1 MEVFQGLEGAGD
13 VPTNTHQRIDDF
25 EIENGGLHYNLA
37 QFEYA
42 NEFELQPQLEYDSDV
57 ELVPLFDEWDL
68 DNAFLALQETLAP
81 DPNPDPDPDPDPNL
95 VNDHVVP
102 LEEREVVVVV
112 ENEETPNDLNIVN
125 AYLVSPGEGD
135 NEMVRDEEE
144 LHLFFPQPSV
154 IFSSD
159 TKPRLRWT
167 PELHNCFVRAVR
179 HLGGPRKATPKAI
192 QFMMDVDGLTLY
204 HVKSHLQKYRQG
216 RHSVKEWPGRVKHGK
231 SSSKSRATVSSS
243 KPVSLSPSQANSSA
257 YTDAKGKAKANE
269 NIGGSLFMQMTSEKI
284 VLRFEAAQSSYLD
297 LAVENARR
305 LFSNHYFRGAT
316 IGNASYAGQECTSI
330 GTMAPVPT
338 FYQNQ
343 INTCNAYNSLE
354 TIRANTSSLVQHHSF
369 LPLIASCSED
379 HFPSIR

>member
-305 LFSNHYFRGAT
+305 
-316 IGNASYAGQECTSI
+316 
-330 GTMAPVPT
+330 
-338 FYQNQ
+338 
-343 INTCNAYNSLE
+343 
-354 TIRANTSSLVQHHSF
+354 
-369 LPLIASCSED
+369 
-379 HFPSIR
+379 